1 MLGRERALVSLFLLI
16 RELIPSWGPNL
27 MTSSNPHYLPKAPP
41 PNTITLG
48 VRTSAYEFGWG
59 GHNLVCSFGGS
70 LEFHE
75 SQGTSGG
82 DQGNVLFGRRNLQ
95 ESQTCRVAFIK
106 LDPWT
111 QAGLGTPW
119 NALQHIEV
127 YCTCAFLIT
136 FSKGIHHPQNV
147 KSWCLGDWCLKGRLR
162 GIRSGPSS
170 VHHQYREARTRTPV
184 GDILHLAAHPV
195 ECPGGALLLTAVR

>member
-1 MLGRERALVSLFLLI
+1 MNGSLLAV
-16 RELIPSWGPNL
+16 
-27 MTSSNPHYLPKAPP
+27 SSNGRGCKGALRGAFHKGTNLIMRAPLSWPNHFPKAPP

-111 QAGLGTPW
+111 QAGLGTP
-119 NALQHIEV
+119 
-127 YCTCAFLIT
+127 
-136 FSKGIHHPQNV
+136 
-147 KSWCLGDWCLKGRLR
+147 
-162 GIRSGPSS
+162 
-170 VHHQYREARTRTPV
+170 
-184 GDILHLAAHPV
+184 
-195 ECPGGALLLTAVR
+195 